1 MARPMRDVPRR
12 VSTAVQEALTSQ
24 EPPER
29 DQCGL
34 CGGWYVPGPDDL
46 SGVCPADR
54 GQAYN
59 GLADSAGPW
68 E

>member
-1 MARPMRDVPRR
+1 MAAPMRDVPRR
-12 VSTAVQEALTSQ
+12 VSTDVQEALASQ
-24 EPPER
+24 EAPER

-54 GQAYN
+54 GRAVTGIRY
-59 GLADSAGPW
+59 